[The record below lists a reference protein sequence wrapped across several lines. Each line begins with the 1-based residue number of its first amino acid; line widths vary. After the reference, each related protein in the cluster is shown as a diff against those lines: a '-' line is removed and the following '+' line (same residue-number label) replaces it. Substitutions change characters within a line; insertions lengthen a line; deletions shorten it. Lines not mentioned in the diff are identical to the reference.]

1 MFGEGQTI
9 SLGDLD
15 KVTRIVKLLCMVNS
29 APGFGGE
36 SQVANGAKA
45 LLGALYGERGRH
57 ARSTVGLE
65 KGEGPN
71 STCIEIEMIVEVG
84 D

>member
-1 MFGEGQTI
+1 M
-9 SLGDLD
+9 LGTGLTVNLGGLD

-36 SQVANGAKA
+36 SQVANGATA
-45 LLGALYGERGRH
+45 LLGALYGGRGRH
-57 ARSTVGLE
+57 ARSAVGLE

>member
-1 MFGEGQTI
+1 MGQAAN
-9 SLGDLD
+9 LGGLD

-36 SQVANGAKA
+36 SQVANGATA

-57 ARSTVGLE
+57 ARSAVGLE

>member
-1 MFGEGQTI
+1 M
-9 SLGDLD
+9 LGTGLTVNLGGLD

-36 SQVANGAKA
+36 SQVANGATA

-57 ARSTVGLE
+57 ARSAVGLE

-71 STCIEIEMIVEVG
+71 STCIEIEMIVEVA

>member
-1 MFGEGQTI
+1 MSGTGQAVN
-9 SLGDLD
+9 LGGLD

-36 SQVANGAKA
+36 SQVANGATA

-57 ARSTVGLE
+57 ARSAVGVAEL
-65 KGEGPN
+65 PFN
-71 STCIEIEMIVEVG
+71 IAVEVEMVAQVA
-84 D
+84 